1 MPRRSSIGEAP
12 AARLRRPSLMSA
24 LPRTVAVVVPSPAI
38 SLVLTAIS
46 LSSCAPMFSKGS
58 ANSRSRAMV
67 TPSLMISGAPN
78 FLSMTTL
85 RPRGP
90 RVTDT
95 TSATPSTPRRSAACA
110 SLLKSNCLAD
120 IGDQGLRCNEKE
132 RDAAAAG
139 SVALAG
145 SELLGTVACD
155 NREDVLLAE
164 DQVLDLVDLDL
175 AAGVLRVHH
184 PVADLDVELDALAG
198 LLVVATA
205 ADRLDRAL
213 LGLEGLDDDA
223 ICQGA
228 ELQGH
233 GDLPSDG
240 NWLALSS

>member
-24 LPRTVAVVVPSPAI
+24 PPRTVAVVVPSPAI

-46 LSSCAPMFSKGS
+46 LRSSAPMFSKGT

-132 RDAAAAG
+132 RAAAAAG

-175 AAGVLRVHH
+175 AAGVLRVSGKRHGEQPA
-184 PVADLDVELDALAG
+184 PVGNVDGADQILRAATGRERDDDV
-198 LLVVATA
+198 VVASQR
-205 ADRLDRAL
+205 DQQIGRAS
-213 LGLEGLDDDA
+213 
-223 ICQGA
+223 C
-228 ELQGH
+228 
-233 GDLPSDG
+233 
-240 NWLALSS
+240 